1 MSPFRLIGFYVATF
15 FVLLFLQAVSAHF
28 LGRLSPDFLIVALV
42 YVALYRGS
50 LAGEVLGFG
59 FGLIRDA
66 LSFGAFG
73 ARALAGVVIGY
84 MVGRTSRRLDESHW
98 LFQMGLVLLAT
109 FAERWIV
116 SLMENVFSGIPL
128 RWEGM
133 LSPRLFVSALAA
145 PLSFRALDGWM
156 GIFLGKTHVRR

>member
-1 MSPFRLIGFYVATF
+1 MSPFRLVGFYVSTF
-15 FVLLFLQAVSAHF
+15 FMLLFLQAVSTHF

-73 ARALAGVVIGY
+73 ARALAGVLVGY

-98 LFQMGLVLLAT
+98 FFQMGLVLLAA

-116 SLMENVFSGIPL
+116 SLMENVFSKIPV
-128 RWEGM
+128 RWDGT
-133 LSPRLFVSALAA
+133 LSPRMFIGALVA
-145 PLSFRALDGWM
+145 PLAFFALHRWM
-156 GIFLGKTHVRR
+156 RLFTQRIEVRR